1 MIPALTAPDS
11 SLALLREGYAFISRR
26 CDRLGTD
33 AFRTR
38 LMLRPAVCVRGAEAA
53 RMFYGDRRFT
63 RRGAFPPTLLH
74 LLQDEGSVQSLDGSA
89 HRARKELFLRLLQGA
104 GAPRITEVL
113 AQEWPAAVRRW
124 QRADRVVLFDALNEL
139 LTQVAATW
147 AGVPLDE
154 RDLALR
160 AREVA
165 EMRNRAGSIGP
176 ANWRAQF
183 LRHRSERWARAVIA
197 RVRSGELT
205 PPEGSAVAAIAGHRG
220 DDGELLDL
228 PVAGV
233 ELLNLIRPV
242 AAVSRFG
249 VFAALALLRHPR
261 WRDAFAA
268 GEDEDLHAFVLEVRR
283 FFPFF
288 PLVAG
293 RVREPF
299 TWQEHRFGTGDRVYL
314 DLYGTD
320 HDARSW
326 TDPEVFDPERFR
338 GWQGDPWTLIAQGAG
353 GYAENHRCPG
363 EPMTEWLLE
372 DVVRLLTR
380 SVRYEV
386 GVQDFSISL
395 NRLPTLPAD
404 GFVVSHVRPVP
415 GTAAA

>member
-1 MIPALTAPDS
+1 MIPTLTAPDS

-53 RMFYGDRRFT
+53 R
-63 RRGAFPPTLLH
+63 
-74 LLQDEGSVQSLDGSA
+74 
-89 HRARKELFLRLLQGA
+89 
-104 GAPRITEVL
+104 
-113 AQEWPAAVRRW
+113 
-124 QRADRVVLFDALNEL
+124 
-139 LTQVAATW
+139 
-147 AGVPLDE
+147 
-154 RDLALR
+154 
-160 AREVA
+160 
-165 EMRNRAGSIGP
+165 
-176 ANWRAQF
+176 
-183 LRHRSERWARAVIA
+183 
-197 RVRSGELT
+197 VRSVELT
-205 PPEGSAVAAIAGHRG
+205 SPEDSAVAAIAGHRG

-249 VFAALALLRHPR
+249 VLAALTLLRHPR

-268 GEDEDLHAFVLEVRR
+268 GEDEDLRAFVLEVRR

-299 TWQEHRFGTGDRVYL
+299 TWQEQRFGTGDRVYL

-338 GWQGDPWTLIAQGAG
+338 GWQRDPWTLIAQGAG
-353 GYAENHRCPG
+353 GYAENHRCPD

-380 SVRYEV
+380 SVRYAV
-386 GVQDFSISL
+386 GVQDFGISL